1 MQKILNFTT
10 IVAMIFLFAAC
21 KNNAQKPF
29 GKDPALEGKRWVMTA
44 MNGVALTLPADGK
57 AIDLVY
63 DGNSNTFGGYAGCN
77 QMNGMYTTG
86 EENMIRLHKMAVTE
100 MACSDMT
107 FEQKY
112 LEMIDKTTN
121 YKLTRKKQGKETLEF
136 LYLYIDKT
144 EVATYKAEPLK

>member
-1 MQKILNFTT
+1 
-10 IVAMIFLFAAC
+10 
-21 KNNAQKPF
+21 
-29 GKDPALEGKRWVMTA
+29 
-44 MNGVALTLPADGK
+44 
-57 AIDLVY
+57 
-63 DGNSNTFGGYAGCN
+63 
-77 QMNGMYTTG
+77 MNGMYTTG

-112 LEMIDKTTN
+112 LEMMDKVTH
-121 YKLTRKKQGKETLEF
+121 YKLTRKKQGKETLEY